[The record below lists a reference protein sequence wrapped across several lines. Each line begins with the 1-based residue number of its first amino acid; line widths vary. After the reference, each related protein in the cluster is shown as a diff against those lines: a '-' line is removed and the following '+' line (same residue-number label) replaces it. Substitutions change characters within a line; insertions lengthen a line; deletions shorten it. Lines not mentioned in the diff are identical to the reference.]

1 VLSIIVSSTSKE
13 VVRFGIFLN
22 ELLKLIYS
30 WTVNKVRG
38 SLSVSFFILV
48 LQGTFAKCFPGVIYE
63 ERKLD
68 LELFNQQVL
77 APLSDQL
84 TEVRMIFFRV
94 DLMSFSQ
101 DIQRSFKLN
110 PVSQRNGLKLFSLIS
125 SQFPVERRHCAI
137 LDESLNVLKNSV
149 EPTTKVTYLCKASRR
164 FNFLTGFVY
173 QHCRF
178 FEDKIG

>member
-1 VLSIIVSSTSKE
+1 
-13 VVRFGIFLN
+13 VRFGIFLN

-38 SLSVSFFILV
+38 SLYVSFFILV

-94 DLMSFSQ
+94 DLMSFSPGH
-101 DIQRSFKLN
+101 SKKL
-110 PVSQRNGLKLFSLIS
+110 QTES
-125 SQFPVERRHCAI
+125 SQSKERFKT
-137 LDESLNVLKNSV
+137 LQFDQQSV
-149 EPTTKVTYLCKASRR
+149 SC
-164 FNFLTGFVY
+164 
-173 QHCRF
+173 
-178 FEDKIG
+178 